1 MVLEKLLAHGVN
13 DLLGLKP
20 VGAGV
25 ARDQSDMPAVENVRL
40 LLGVPWG
47 FPRGTQQGLPS
58 SEHVFHLR
66 PSCPDGHP

>member
-25 ARDQSDMPAVENVRL
+25 ALDQSDMPAVENVRL

-47 FPRGTQQGLPS
+47 FPRGTPQGLPIR
-58 SEHVFHLR
+58 EQLFHLR
-66 PSCPDGHP
+66 PSCLDGRP